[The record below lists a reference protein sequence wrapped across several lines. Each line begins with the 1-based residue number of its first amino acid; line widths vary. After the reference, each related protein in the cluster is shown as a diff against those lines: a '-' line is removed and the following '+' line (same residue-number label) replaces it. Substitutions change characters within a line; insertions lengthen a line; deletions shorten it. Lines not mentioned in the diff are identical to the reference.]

1 MLCGGLLLL
10 LLERFEEVRK
20 MEDTDLVFTFLE
32 VKVTPGKMRKCLV
45 DRFLLH
51 IAPDSCRDNLVSLM
65 KSYQS

>member
-32 VKVTPGKMRKCLV
+32 VKVTPGKMRKYLV
-45 DRFLLH
+45 DGFLLH
-51 IAPDSCRDNLVSLM
+51 IATR
-65 KSYQS
+65 